1 MKNKTKNLIVLN
13 IKNMKTIN
21 MINAISI
28 YLLVAIFLQYLI
40 VGVFTYQMIDFSGF
54 AIHNWILEIM
64 YLTFITTLALKK

>member
-1 MKNKTKNLIVLN
+1 VKNKTKNLIVLN

-28 YLLVAIFLQYLI
+28 YLLVAILLQYLI
-40 VGVFTYQMIDFSGF
+40 VGIFTYHMMDFSGF

-64 YLTFITTLALKK
+64 YLTFVITLALKK